1 MKAAYKFGVRMSV
14 RGERCGMLAL
24 SYFVFPS
31 ENVIVTTISRDDEE
45 LKFLQ
50 AKWIGHYY
58 NSVGTARARRVVPL
72 VKESPIPLLV
82 FTTSSELSH
91 TSPSQ
96 FRSPSHPFLIK
107 LQIAFDAEA

>member
-1 MKAAYKFGVRMSV
+1 MSV

-24 SYFVFPS
+24 SYCVFPL
-31 ENVIVTTISRDDEE
+31 ENVIVAAISRDDEE

-58 NSVGTARARRVVPL
+58 NSVGRARARRVVPL
-72 VKESPIPLLV
+72 VKKSHMISLLM
-82 FTTSSELSH
+82 FTISSELSH

-96 FRSPSHPFLIK
+96 FRSPSHPILIK
-107 LQIAFDAEA
+107 LQRAFDAEV